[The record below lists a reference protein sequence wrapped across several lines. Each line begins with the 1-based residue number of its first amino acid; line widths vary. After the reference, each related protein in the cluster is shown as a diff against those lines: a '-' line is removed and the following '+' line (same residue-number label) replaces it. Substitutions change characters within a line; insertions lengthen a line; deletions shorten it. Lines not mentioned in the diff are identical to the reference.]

1 MNKWSIILALFLLMF
16 VLITPASAIRV
27 PLNESQLE
35 EISDLIIKGTVIGN
49 TSPQWST
56 EDGKYSAELRP
67 IYFYNYII
75 EVDEVY
81 KGEMS
86 NDAENKVY
94 VRYFVDLEP
103 QVELKTEQKYILYL
117 ANNENNDTYKF
128 GPKGYFLV
136 DCRLVVDEEPAKE
149 VGGIQSLPIVKKIFA
164 FFSNFGG
171 FFT

>member
-1 MNKWSIILALFLLMF
+1 MF
-16 VLITPASAIRV
+16 VLITPASAIRI

-67 IYFYNYII
+67 IYFYDYIV
-75 EVDEVY
+75 EVDEIY
-81 KGEMS
+81 KGKLS
-86 NDAENKVY
+86 SDAENKVY
-94 VRYFVDLEP
+94 VRYFIGVDS
-103 QVELKTEQKYILYL
+103 QVELETKQTFIFNL
-117 ANNENNDTYKF
+117 ANNENTGTSEF
-128 GPKGYFLV
+128 GPKSYLLV
-136 DCRLVVDEEPAKE
+136 GSKLVIDEKSAEDI
-149 VGGIQSLPIVKKIFA
+149 GGIQSLPIVKKIFA